1 MFRPVLLSETLCNA
15 TRNSSVP
22 DQLNDAL
29 YYYLCRGS
37 YVFISVSLF
46 VCRIMPK
53 LVDQFSHN
61 LMEIGMYGRICIIR
75 HLFSSN
81 NCAISADLAE
91 VCALLSAI
99 LVYIKANSGFVIKT
113 FLCYFQYC
121 FFFVNFSQISYN
133 FTVPLINAYGW
144 MRMASH
150 FSQKRHKYCLIISLI
165 LLLFMFCYFTLLFFY
180 FLGRLPKVDLIILE
194 GEKCPSVHPYVR
206 PSVHKKFLRFQWNLV
221 YR

>member
-121 FFFVNFSQISYN
+121 FFS
-133 FTVPLINAYGW
+133 LILVRSA
-144 MRMASH
+144 
-150 FSQKRHKYCLIISLI
+150 IISLFHWSMLMAECVWHHI
-165 LLLFMFCYFTLLFFY
+165 
-180 FLGRLPKVDLIILE
+180 FLKNGTNIV
-194 GEKCPSVHPYVR
+194 
-206 PSVHKKFLRFQWNLV
+206 
-221 YR
+221 